1 MPLADLPSAIR
12 SQLPAEAGTPDGD
25 QSLVMVGN
33 GGNSFWH
40 ALPDEYG
47 GPDPIDRFTAS
58 VVSNTINEHF
68 GNCEWHLLYPG
79 TSPITL
85 QQLGALAG
93 WHNPSP
99 LGLGINADFGLW
111 YAYRAVITIDQRFE
125 QPAQPVQPSSPCTT
139 CIQKPCISQCPGK
152 ALSELDNPIMAACSN
167 HRLKAESTCAQTCL
181 ARLACPVASE
191 HRYDATQLRYHYQ
204 LSLETIRRY
213 KRSDGS

>member
-1 MPLADLPSAIR
+1 MTATASKFANWKKALARNGLNLVFAMPLADLPSAIR

-85 QQLGALAG
+85 QQLGALALMKPP
-93 WHNPSP
+93 HRPIEVNPFFRFSP
-99 LGLGINADFGLW
+99 LVLDLQGGV
-111 YAYRAVITIDQRFE
+111 RACTKH
-125 QPAQPVQPSSPCTT
+125 PPC
-139 CIQKPCISQCPGK
+139 PFHR
-152 ALSELDNPIMAACSN
+152 PI
-167 HRLKAESTCAQTCL
+167 EVT
-181 ARLACPVASE
+181 
-191 HRYDATQLRYHYQ
+191 
-204 LSLETIRRY
+204 
-213 KRSDGS
+213 